1 MYNSVVRPDFV
12 PDKGLA
18 ATGTATDDNDF
29 LFTLTVGKLV
39 EAVPWVEHA
48 PDWLLSNLVPHLA
61 GILDVV

>member
-1 MYNSVVRPDFV
+1 MADE
-12 PDKGLA
+12 GLA

-48 PDWLLSNLVPHLA
+48 PDWFLSNLVPHLA